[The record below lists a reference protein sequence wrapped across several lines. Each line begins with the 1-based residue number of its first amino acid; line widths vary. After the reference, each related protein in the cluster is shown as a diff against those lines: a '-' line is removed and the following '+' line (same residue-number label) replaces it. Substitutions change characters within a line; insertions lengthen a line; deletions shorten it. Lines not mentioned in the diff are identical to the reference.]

1 MWQPPASEHA
11 LTKLATHVCVHA
23 AAAEAVEYK
32 GDLLNTSYYPTSA
45 DAANTNK
52 EWFVINAEGQTLGR
66 LASLAATYIRWA
78 CRAVRRDVSKRSHAL
93 PCNMPAW
100 EGHASWAYLRVR
112 YQQLQRCTWPSIG
125 LTDAMDMTRIQ
136 PSCSSRGK
144 HQATYSPS
152 MDMGAYVV
160 VINAEKAVV
169 SGNKFTDKKYFSHV
183 TGRPGSYRLEAFKDL
198 QAVSD

>member
-1 MWQPPASEHA
+1 M
-11 LTKLATHVCVHA
+11 
-23 AAAEAVEYK
+23 
-32 GDLLNTSYYPTSA
+32 
-45 DAANTNK
+45 
-52 EWFVINAEGQTLGR
+52 
-66 LASLAATYIRWA
+66 
-78 CRAVRRDVSKRSHAL
+78 
-93 PCNMPAW
+93 
-100 EGHASWAYLRVR
+100 
-112 YQQLQRCTWPSIG
+112 G
-125 LTDAMDMTRIQ
+125 LTDVMDMTRVQ